1 MRLSNRKQLLSE
13 ADAELKRMKRLNE
26 AIDQKTLGFLTT
38 KVMEDKT
45 IQKMKND
52 TMEKLKRGTKINL
65 SIKIPVEILL
75 RAGTASYRVGSPGD
89 HRANVSYQTIESL
102 IEKDPSFN
110 GKMKEFD
117 GQIQEFKK
125 TFKQIVKEIAK
136 KHNIQIES
144 YTWQN
149 VWDEVFD

>member
-1 MRLSNRKQLLSE
+1 MNKQRITLAGL
-13 ADAELKRMKRLNE
+13 LNE
-26 AIDQKTLGFLTT
+26 SVDQKTLAFLTK
-38 KVMEDKT
+38 KVSEDNR

-52 TMEKLKRGTKINL
+52 TMEKLKRGTKMNL

-75 RAGTASYRVGSPGD
+75 RAGTTSYRVGSPGD
-89 HRANVSYQTIESL
+89 HSANVSYKTIESL

-117 GQIQEFKK
+117 GQFQELKK

-136 KHNIQIES
+136 KHNIQIEN

-149 VWDEVFD
+149 VWDQIFA